1 MVPRLEQC
9 SWVEESHCL
18 SKIQFFNN
26 KHQALQISPQNTNDV
41 FVTIEEQNN
50 DEFLNT
56 EYGELIRR
64 KKLCAYTEIPIQG

>member
-1 MVPRLEQC
+1 MVPWLEQC

-50 DEFLNT
+50 DAFLNT